1 MQNYERVKSDPV
13 SAQAYTNR
21 KPRKHQFEM
30 QMVAEAFQM
39 IPGAEVKAVLDAP
52 CGVGRLSLWLAQ
64 KGFDVTAIDLGES
77 AVQLTNEL
85 LAEHDFS
92 ETAEWQ
98 DIFDTRFAD
107 NDFEASVCFRLLH
120 HFKESDDQ
128 NALVRELCRVTSQYV
143 LISYFS
149 RYSVTS
155 LRRRLRKLL
164 TGKPLKQNPLS
175 LSQVEDLFAS
185 NGFQL
190 FGTVKRS
197 GLLHS
202 LQLAVFKRR
211 SI

>member
-39 IPGAEVKAVLDAP
+39 IPPSEVKTVLDAP

-64 KGFDVTAIDLGES
+64 KGCDVTAIDLGES
-77 AVQLTNEL
+77 AVQLTNKL
-85 LAEHDFS
+85 LAERNFR

-98 DIFDTRFAD
+98 DIFNTRFAD
-107 NDFEASVCFRLLH
+107 NEFDASVCFRLLH
-120 HFKESDDQ
+120 HFKERNDQ
-128 NALVRELCRVTSQYV
+128 QALVRELCRVSSKYV
-143 LISYFS
+143 VISYFS

-155 LRRRLRKLL
+155 LKRRLRKQL
-164 TGKPLKQNPLS
+164 TGKPVKQNPLA
-175 LSQVEDLFAS
+175 LSQVEDLFS
-185 NGFQL
+185 ENGFQL

-202 LQLAVFKRR
+202 LQLAVFIK
-211 SI
+211 SDA